1 MAKHRILIRNFKAV
15 NYMEDFLIAA
25 VATVLGIR
33 LFLEIAGYPKIGG
46 GGLHIAHMLW
56 GGLLMLAS
64 IIMFLSFLSRTSNR
78 MAAILGG
85 IGFGTFIDEVGKFV
99 TSDNNYF
106 FQPTVALIYVT
117 FILIF
122 LIIRT
127 IHARQYY
134 SDEEYLMNAL
144 EELEEVALH
153 DLDEEEKDRALDLL
167 EKSDPNDPLVTV
179 LKNLLSRTDLVP
191 LPGPGFSTR
200 IRLRIRDLYYKITRF
215 RWFQLAVMLFF
226 LIQMITILIYAI
238 VLVFFIG
245 LGWEQILDVHILGHT
260 AERMQTL
267 SFIDWAQLA
276 SSLLSGIFIFWGI
289 LQIRRSRLSAF
300 RMFERSIL
308 VSIFLTQVFTFYK
321 EEFSGLLGLFFN
333 ILVLIALRYMI
344 EREELVNENR

>member
-1 MAKHRILIRNFKAV
+1 MAKHRILIRNFQAV

-33 LFLEIAGYPKIGG
+33 LFLEITGYPRIEG

-64 IIMFLSFLSRTSNR
+64 MIMFLSFLSRTSNR

-127 IHARQYY
+127 IHSRQYY

-200 IRLRIRDLYYKITRF
+200 IRLL
-215 RWFQLAVMLFF
+215 
-226 LIQMITILIYAI
+226 
-238 VLVFFIG
+238 
-245 LGWEQILDVHILGHT
+245 
-260 AERMQTL
+260 
-267 SFIDWAQLA
+267 
-276 SSLLSGIFIFWGI
+276 LLS
-289 LQIRRSRLSAF
+289 
-300 RMFERSIL
+300 
-308 VSIFLTQVFTFYK
+308 
-321 EEFSGLLGLFFN
+321 
-333 ILVLIALRYMI
+333 
-344 EREELVNENR
+344 